1 MFKRLV
7 HPGTPS
13 PPVRAPQRT
22 PSTPWRRIAMHFH
35 TGAPERILLFPE
47 EHQQTQLVLFVT
59 AEVPSHTP
67 SLTAHTRTSTLTL
80 ARNKTLIAFGD
91 VFTSL
96 LRFPADCASHRRSP
110 SSTRGLWMKGTI
122 QFQCK
127 MLWRSSSSVQDIVSP
142 RDCQIWSPYLH
153 PSTVTQEWQGRFQP
167 WNKVQPLK

>member
-7 HPGTPS
+7 HPGTPC

-22 PSTPWRRIAMHFH
+22 PSTPWRRTAMHFQSGLQRGFSLSLRS
-35 TGAPERILLFPE
+35 TE
-47 EHQQTQLVLFVT
+47 QTLLVLFVT

-96 LRFPADCASHRRSP
+96 LRFPDDCASHRRCP
-110 SSTRGLWMKGTI
+110 SSTRGLWMKSTI
-122 QFQCK
+122 WFQCK
-127 MLWRSSSSVQDIVSP
+127 LLWRSSSSVQDIVSP
-142 RDCQIWSPYLH
+142 GSCQIWSPYLH
-153 PSTVTQEWQGRFQP
+153 SSTVTQEW
-167 WNKVQPLK
+167 